1 MDIDIKLLGT
11 LEVSVDGV
19 SIVPSAAK
27 PRQLLAMLA
36 LNAQH
41 YVSVSTLKTEMWGH
55 VPPRTSTTVLHT
67 YIGKLRRALSHALR
81 NGSAAEA
88 KYVLATER
96 IGYRLV
102 VPHESVDA
110 FRYEQIAGA
119 GRRAAEKGDYLS
131 AARSLDKALALWGGP
146 ALSDVVAGPFLSA
159 ELVRLEEIHLS
170 DLDTRMEAELRLG
183 RHRQLL
189 GELAGLC
196 ARFPD
201 SENFSAKYML
211 ALYRSGHQGRA
222 LEVFQRL
229 RGTMAEELGV
239 DPSANIRR
247 LHLAVLRG
255 DPAVENPNFYTNDWA
270 SRALAR

>member
-1 MDIDIKLLGT
+1 MDIDVKMLGT
-11 LEVSVDGV
+11 LEVTVDGH
-19 SIVPSAAK
+19 SILPSAAK
-27 PRQLLAMLA
+27 PRQLLALLA
-36 LNAQH
+36 LNAQR

-55 VPPRTSTTVLHT
+55 QPPRTSTTVLHT
-67 YIGKLRRALSHALR
+67 YIGKLRRSLGSAMR
-81 NGSAAEA
+81 NGSAREA
-88 KYVLATER
+88 KEVLATER
-96 IGYRLV
+96 IGYRLM
-102 VPHESVDA
+102 VPHGCVDVD
-110 FRYEQIAGA
+110 RYEQAAAI
-119 GRRAAEKGDYLS
+119 GRRAAEKGDYL
-131 AARSLDKALALWGGP
+131 AAAESLDRALALWRGA
-146 ALSDVVAGPFLSA
+146 ALSDIVAGPHVSA
-159 ELVRLEEIHLS
+159 ELVRLEETRLS

-196 ARFPD
+196 AKFPD

-229 RGTMAEELGV
+229 RGTMMEELGV

-255 DPAVENPNFYTNDWA
+255 EPAVENPNFYTNEWA
-270 SRALAR
+270 TRALA